1 MRLFELSTDTNTSSP
16 VRAHRHISID
26 GLSMTG
32 RRSSFAHSLLNSHFR
47 LLILI
52 VLILCIMIVVA
63 SGATAATAATSS
75 IPDQKTPV
83 IVTVVPNPVAENDV
97 GEFIVVDTDGVS
109 NLTLTD
115 GESIITVPVVPGET
129 VALSAA
135 PNKTRQRVEIPVRQA
150 AVGLSNGG
158 EQLILNHQ
166 SERVHEVTYSDAPEG
181 ERLNATSMEWIPRGV
196 ELRSVTST
204 GSADVTAFVLPD
216 TPAIPITAIQSA
228 NKRILLAGY
237 TYASPPVTDA
247 LLSAADRGVRVQVL
261 LEGSPVG
268 GLSTAQRTQLNRL
281 SNNGIVVQLLAG
293 TPARFAYHH
302 PKYAVIDNSAI
313 VLSENWKPAGTGGKN
328 SRGWGVHAHSRATA
342 SELASVFAHDSTGYD
357 VIPWSQARTDI
368 GFNEVLPATGQY
380 PTQFDAELMSVDEIR
395 VLTAPGNAGEAVR
408 SRIDTAEKRID
419 VVSPRMNPSG
429 PYFYALVDAAKRG
442 IQVRL
447 LLSDAWYDTDKN
459 RAVVNRA
466 SELNAT
472 GLPIRAQIVTSGDQF
487 GKIHA
492 KGAII
497 DDRVALVGS
506 LNWNEHAGTKNRE
519 VVLELVGDEPATYYS
534 RVFISDW
541 QGYEGTDT
549 ASRRGVNTE
558 SEPEYVPVL
567 LALGALAAVII
578 AGYALYS
585 TVLSDHP

>member
-1 MRLFELSTDTNTSSP
+1 ML
-16 VRAHRHISID
+16 
-26 GLSMTG
+26 G
-32 RRSSFAHSLLNSHFR
+32 
-47 LLILI
+47 
-52 VLILCIMIVVA
+52 VA
-63 SGATAATAATSS
+63 SGATAATSS
-75 IPDQKTPV
+75 IPDHKTPT

-97 GEFIVVDTDGVS
+97 GEFVVVDTDGVK

-115 GESIITVPVVPGET
+115 GESVITVPVVPGGT

-135 PNKTRQRVEIPVRQA
+135 PNQTRQRIEIPVRQA
-150 AVGLSNGG
+150 AVGLSNSG
-158 EQLILNHQ
+158 EELILQHQ
-166 SERVHEVTYSDAPEG
+166 TGRVHEVTYSDAPEG
-181 ERLNATSMEWIPRGV
+181 ERLNTTSMEWIPRGV
-196 ELRSVTST
+196 ELRSVTPT
-204 GSADVTAFVLPD
+204 GPADVTAFVLPD
-216 TPAIPITAIQSA
+216 TPAVPVTAIQSA

-237 TYASPPVTDA
+237 TYASPRVTDA
-247 LLSAADRGVRVQVL
+247 LLAAFDRGVRVQVL

-281 SNNGIVVQLLAG
+281 SNNGIAVQLLAG

-302 PKYAVIDNSAI
+302 PKYAVIDDTAI
-313 VLSENWKPAGTGGKN
+313 VLSENWKPAGTGGHN
-328 SRGWGVHAHSRATA
+328 SRGWGVHAHSPATA
-342 SELASVFAHDSTGYD
+342 GELASVFAHDSTGYD
-357 VIPWSQARTDI
+357 VVPWSQARTDI
-368 GFNEVLPATGQY
+368 VFNEVLPATGQY
-380 PTQFDAELMSVDEIR
+380 PTQFDAELISVDEIR

-408 SRIDTAEKRID
+408 DRIDTAEKRID

-447 LLSDAWYDTDKN
+447 LLSDAWYDTDRN
-459 RAVVNRA
+459 RAVVGRA
-466 SELNAT
+466 SELNAS

-497 DDRVALVGS
+497 DDRIALVGS
-506 LNWNEHAGTKNRE
+506 LNWNEHAGTENRE

-534 RVFISDW
+534 RVFTADW
-541 QGYEGTDT
+541 QGYDQTNT

-558 SEPEYVPVL
+558 SESESEPEYVPLL

-585 TVLSDHP
+585 TVLSDRR